1 MYMRFSLL
9 IIFSLGCILAQAQY
23 ASLEESKRRTPAD
36 PRAEVA
42 VPDKLIRKYKRD
54 AARLAL
60 RLEAGP
66 EDLRFSNIEIP
77 YEKIESIFEMLKS
90 VYLSGE
96 TGKAIAR
103 CNVHTFPNPSIDQI
117 KIIYSKDAEWA
128 NLLNE
133 GIAETTSEEF
143 NDLLDEFDLVIE
155 NQKQWT
161 DTEDVLVIRAAGP
174 INMAALANEF
184 YNIDGITEIDL
195 GIPEVKGNDIE
206 IEKTAEGWNV
216 TYILTIGSSL
226 LDTTRKQHTWT
237 YQISDDGNVDFV
249 SEDGEPIPEWMKCE
263 NVPLTNLY
271 GG

>member
-1 MYMRFSLL
+1 MRITLL
-9 IIFSLGCILAQAQY
+9 FIFSVFGYLAQAQY
-23 ASLEESKRRTPAD
+23 ANVDDFERETPTDA
-36 PRAEVA
+36 RVNAA
-42 VPDKLIRKYKRD
+42 VPDKLVRKYKRD

-66 EDLRFSNIEIP
+66 EDLRFSTIDIP
-77 YEKIESIFEMLKS
+77 YEKIESIFELLKS
-90 VYLSGE
+90 IYLSGE
-96 TGKAIAR
+96 TGKSIAR
-103 CNVHTFPNPSIDQI
+103 CNVHTFPNPSIDQL

-143 NDLLDEFDLVIE
+143 NDLLDQYDLVIE

-161 DTEDVLVIRAAGP
+161 DEEDVIVIRAAEP

-184 YNIDGITEIDL
+184 YNIEGITEVDL

-206 IEKTAEGWNV
+206 IEQTSDGWDV
-216 TYILTIGSSL
+216 TYYLTIGSSL
-226 LDTTRKQHTWT
+226 LDTTRKQHVWK
-237 YQISDDGNVDFV
+237 YQISDEGEVTFI
-249 SEDGEPIPEWMKCE
+249 SEDGEPIPDWMKCE
-263 NVPLTNLY
+263 NTPVSNLY

>member
-1 MYMRFSLL
+1 MRFSLL
-9 IIFSLGCILAQAQY
+9 LIFSLGCVWAQAQY
-23 ASLEESKRRTPAD
+23 ALLEENKRGTPD
-36 PRAEVA
+36 NPRVEAA

-77 YEKIESIFEMLKS
+77 YGKIESIFEMLKS

-206 IEKTAEGWNV
+206 IEKIAGGWNV

-237 YQISDDGNVDFV
+237 YQISDDGNVNFI

>member
-1 MYMRFSLL
+1 VV
-9 IIFSLGCILAQAQY
+9 
-23 ASLEESKRRTPAD
+23 D
-36 PRAEVA
+36 PRVEA

-66 EDLRFSNIEIP
+66 EDLRFGTIEIP
-77 YEKIESIFEMLKS
+77 YEKIESIFEMLKN

-96 TGKAIAR
+96 TAKSIAR
-103 CNVHTFPNPSIDQI
+103 CNVHTFPNPSIDQL
-117 KIIYSKDAEWA
+117 KIVYSKDAEWA

-143 NDLLDEFDLVIE
+143 NDLLDEYDLVIE

-161 DTEDVLVIRAAGP
+161 DTEDVLVIRAADP

-184 YNIDGITEIDL
+184 YNIEGINEIDL

-206 IEKTAEGWNV
+206 IEKTAIGWNV
-216 TYILTIGSSL
+216 KYILTIGSSL
-226 LDTTRKQHTWT
+226 LDTTRKQHVWEYEITDEG
-237 YQISDDGNVDFV
+237 QVNFI
-249 SEDGEPIPEWMKCE
+249 SEDGEPIPDWMKCE
-263 NVPLTNLY
+263 NTPITKLY

>member
-1 MYMRFSLL
+1 MRFTLL
-9 IIFSLGCILAQAQY
+9 FTFLLGCCLAQAQY
-23 ASLEESKRRTPAD
+23 ASLDDRKRNTPTDA
-36 PRAEVA
+36 RVEA
-42 VPDKLIRKYKRD
+42 VPDKLVRKYKRD

-66 EDLRFSNIEIP
+66 EDLRFSNIDIP
-77 YEKIESIFEMLKS
+77 YEKIESIFEMLKNI
-90 VYLSGE
+90 YLSGE
-96 TGKAIAR
+96 TGKSIAR

-143 NDLLDEFDLVIE
+143 NDLLDEYDLVIE

-161 DTEDVLVIRAAGP
+161 DTEDVMVIRAAEP

-184 YNIDGITEIDL
+184 YNIEGITEIDL

-206 IEKTAEGWNV
+206 IEQTASGWNV
-216 TYILTIGSSL
+216 KYILTIGSSL
-226 LDTTRKQHTWT
+226 LDTTRKQHVWE
-237 YQISDDGNVDFV
+237 YEISEEGNVTFIN
-249 SEDGEPIPEWMKCE
+249 EDGEPIPDWMKCE
-263 NVPLTNLY
+263 NTPVTNLY